1 MLALMTNECSVLARL
16 HDLDQLDPIGIQGV
30 FSIIIKCFKT
40 HVTCGK
46 RYSLLINGHFL
57 IIHIVFPSLEP
68 TLEQGVG
75 DRWGWHD
82 QNLSGKLNNT

>member
-30 FSIIIKCFKT
+30 FFKIVFVVEVASCFKT

-75 DRWGWHD
+75 DRWG
-82 QNLSGKLNNT
+82 GMIKT